1 MDKKVEVEIG
11 IKDRFSKEYTDIRE
25 KIGKSGELLDSLK
38 QKAAELTE
46 KFASSVA
53 EANRLREELKQ
64 AAESGAGLDE
74 LISKMEALE
83 ESEST
88 ASDAGK
94 AAMSAQTLY
103 VKALQTAYG
112 DMSSEVKEAAR
123 ENMELFRTTG
133 EMGQRAE
140 QTSQTL
146 SKYQEKLEKT
156 SESTK
161 KLSEESEKASKASES
176 LADDIS
182 KVPGP
187 LGETARGMKALT
199 KETLVFLATP
209 LGMVLAAISAGLAL
223 VSSWFHR
230 TEEGEETLNVA
241 TARFTG
247 TLNTLLDVADDV
259 GEWLY
264 KAFTSPKEAISELW
278 HSLKDKVLADMKR
291 VAEMGAGIVK
301 IFSGD
306 VGGGMAQA
314 WSAWN
319 GIGLGGLKERAR
331 QNSDKQADLARRQNA
346 LDREQRKWIV
356 EREEKEA
363 RISELRAKIYDS
375 TAKESEKAKA
385 IKEAKKLT
393 NELYDKEVSMAKEQH
408 AIIAETNNL
417 SHSSISDKKKEQE
430 ALAQTIR
437 LERQRNDA
445 LRMLNRN
452 ESSLSNKA
460 SSSARK
466 DQKRSEDEAQRRQK
480 LYELEQKAEQEAA
493 AQTESTIKAVNAAK
507 IATIENAEERTRAQ
521 QDEQHRLNLEA
532 IDRREEEMK
541 KKLYEFNKSV
551 WEAKNQ
557 GSGQSYSDT
566 EEGKAGYVNLQLAKE
581 QMDELQAL
589 RLKENAEYKRLVQK
603 RYEDEAHAMLDYLKE
618 YGSVEQQK
626 YAIAHEYDEKIAN
639 ERSEWRR
646 KSLEEEKNTK
656 MAALDAQSLAQ
667 SIDWTQTFSG
677 IGNILE
683 EIAKET
689 MKEVE
694 EYMQTTEFKA
704 LGAEAKKAYAD
715 LRNELAE
722 AGGVKISNPFK
733 KETWDEIGRLANEY
747 RDSVKNV
754 KLATETHSDAVR
766 KVSEAEKAVAEATT
780 VQQQYIAGM
789 DLEAAKKW
797 ADETKQAL
805 ENEQKRKDET
815 GTQLR
820 QNTEAAAKGLQN
832 FDTVLGQ
839 ITSGTLTGFVLA
851 VGNLIRLIGDSSKEA
866 ATNIGGLFGD
876 AGKQIGGII
885 GAILSIIDALGD
897 DPAAFIDQILDKVA
911 TVIEAVLEQIPQII
925 GSVVSGV
932 GNIVGGVVNGIA
944 GLFGLDLFGKSNH
957 EEQLEVQEKLNKGIE
972 STTKALAKMTG
983 QLEKSFGSLAI
994 QNQKNAE
1001 LLIRQNMQAIMNGI
1015 DSVLSDNYE
1024 GGHSDYYHLNKN
1036 QSLLSQIQSYGDM
1049 FGINANEGGKYTW
1062 QQLLSNNTESL
1073 AQLFKYI
1080 QEQDSELW
1088 RMITQESGYNEG
1100 ALEEWLQKLIDTY
1113 DQIADSQEQLN
1124 QQLTTTTADNV
1135 FNDFLSSLY
1144 DLADGSETVMDEMA
1158 ENWQRMVN
1166 RMVVNNLIGGRMR
1179 EELEKWYQDLAD
1191 LNERRSGGMSNEDY
1205 RRELEALQ
1213 TVYNNLIESGRS
1225 QIEQFTKDGIIKP
1238 IEDTTEEV
1246 SDLFDG
1252 IRSAWQSALTGM
1264 KFDADDFGKEI
1275 ADIMFEHLVSSMLFN
1290 DEFDEWLKDW
1300 TKRYEEIFSIQAP
1313 GEREARLAQLN
1324 EERTNKF
1331 REMAETTKKIAEDVG
1346 HVGEDAVEEFS
1357 NSIDNLSDALI
1368 DSLLDMDADAGDI
1381 GKKIGSTLIREMLG
1395 QMLASEAYAGRIA
1408 DIKEHWQKALSG
1420 EDGFSYESV
1429 MGEIAA
1435 LNNDIANDDAI
1446 GQLADQW
1453 KALNAQVKGTDSVFK
1468 NLRSTFLDTLT
1479 DMSGDAESFRKE
1491 LEKTMVKDVID
1502 KQVLGRAFS
1511 FGGSDYSGMDDFV
1524 EKWNK
1529 RYTEAL
1535 ESGNQEAIDA
1545 LLDELVQVRDLTVEA
1560 AAELRERLKEAEEN
1574 VPDTTFKD
1582 MKDDFVSVLM
1592 DMDATA
1598 DEWGQK
1604 IGGTIARRIIEQFL
1618 VTDQIQPVLNDL
1630 QTAFDTAMSADGA
1643 TSESVIAAL
1652 APEIETAKEKFNDLK
1667 PVIDGILAALGI
1679 TKEPELPFSNIR
1691 DEFVSSLLD
1700 MEEDAEKFGNRIA
1713 QGLLKEMLAQ
1723 LVDKE
1728 FAEDMKA
1735 VRELW
1740 GRYLNGDEGVT
1751 WQSVMNEIVALDKK
1765 MAESDGISELTK
1777 AFNSLNEETEKSDET
1792 FKGMG
1797 DSFTSMLLDIDK
1809 SAADFG
1815 REIGQTL
1822 AQKIIKELVVNKEL
1836 QAYLDDIRQAYDEAI
1851 AADGATID
1859 SVLAAVTPKIDAAIA
1874 AMERWKPATD
1884 EIARRFREIDS
1895 STPFDGLRSSF
1906 LSSLMDMEA
1915 KTGDFAD
1922 SIANILTEAFVDTF
1936 VLGDEFDSLLEGWKK
1951 RYTEIIGDK
1960 GMTTEQRTKAL
1971 NDLKVVIADTRESLA
1986 QEARAIQD
1994 LMGTNTR
2001 EDQSAYMNTA
2011 EKITYD
2017 QADIIAGMT
2026 TSLVMGQLQGN
2037 EVREQILATLKAMN
2051 GLTEAGDT
2059 SYGEKIFSRL
2069 GTTNEYL
2076 LAIKNEV
2083 VGTLSAIKNYT
2094 SNLTKL

>member
-112 DMSSEVKEAAR
+112 DMSSEAKEAAR

-161 KLSEESEKASKASES
+161 KLSEESEKTSKASKG

-437 LERQRNDA
+437 LERQRNDS

-480 LYELEQKAEQEAA
+480 LFEVEQRELEEQARQKRDLNDALAA
-493 AQTESTIKAVNAAK
+493 LAVANEESNSKRELMQMEKDHQDRLDTINRQ
-507 IATIENAEERTRAQ
+507 AEEWKKAAYKAAE
-521 QDEQHRLNLEA
+521 EQ
-532 IDRREEEMK
+532 
-541 KKLYEFNKSV
+541 FNATNTDKTKV
-551 WEAKNQ
+551 F
-557 GSGQSYSDT
+557 SDT
-566 EEGKAGYVNLQLAKE
+566 KEGKAGWQGQKLTDEQLNIIKARTE
-581 QMDELQAL
+581 A
-589 RLKENAEYKRLVQK
+589 ENAEYSR
-603 RYEDEAHAMLDYLKE
+603 ALKE
-618 YGSVEQQK
+618 RIRAEEKSNSEAIRKYLEQFGTYAQKKQAIYDAANDEICELQEKLTDDMTEEERAAIEAQLAIIKKGAQDQIDELDVKYGKAKAFLIDLFEDASEKSVGEIDKIIKKYEALVKFLKGDGSVTRDNLIGFGFSDAEIDK
-626 YAIAHEYDEKIAN
+626 ALKKLDTEGVESIKAITDAIKGMKAQLAGRSPWQSFIANISNGIEKI
-639 ERSEWRR
+639 
-646 KSLEEEKNTK
+646 KNSNGDVK
-656 MAALDAQSLAQ
+656 E
-667 SIDWTQTFSG
+667 IGSG
-677 IGNILE
+677 IEGIGSAVEAFAPQVKQFSSDLSNIFGYDDKDIQKVIE
-683 EIAKET
+683 GIE
-689 MKEVE
+689 
-694 EYMQTTEFKA
+694 
-704 LGAEAKKAYAD
+704 
-715 LRNELAE
+715 
-722 AGGVKISNPFK
+722 GV
-733 KETWDEIGRLANEY
+733 
-747 RDSVKNV
+747 
-754 KLATETHSDAVR
+754 
-766 KVSEAEKAVAEATT
+766 
-780 VQQQYIAGM
+780 
-789 DLEAAKKW
+789 
-797 ADETKQAL
+797 
-805 ENEQKRKDET
+805 
-815 GTQLR
+815 GT
-820 QNTEAAAKGLQN
+820 AAAG
-832 FDTVLGQ
+832 VGQ
-839 ITSGTLTGFVLA
+839 IMSGDV
-851 VGNLIRLIGDSSKEA
+851 
-866 ATNIGGLFGD
+866 
-876 AGKQIGGII
+876 
-885 GAILSIIDALGD
+885 
-897 DPAAFIDQILDKVA
+897 
-911 TVIEAVLEQIPQII
+911 
-925 GSVVSGV
+925 
-932 GNIVGGVVNGIA
+932 VGGVMNTVSGISKVVSA
-944 GLFGLDLFGKSNH
+944 FNNDNH
-957 EEQLEVQEKLNKGIE
+957 EEMVRRQEAYTRSID
-972 STTKALAKMTG
+972 STSRALDRFTSE
-983 QLEKSFGSLAI
+983 LEKSYGMMAIENAKGSEDI
-994 QNQKNAE
+994 
-1001 LLIRQNMQAIMNGI
+1001 IRRNMETIVKGI
-1015 DSVLSDNYE
+1015 DSVLSDNYG
-1024 GGHSDYYHLNKN
+1024 GGHSDYWHANKA
-1036 QSLLSQIQSYGDM
+1036 QDILRQMQAIGSSYGVN
-1049 FGINANEGGKYTW
+1049 IWEESQGKYTW
-1062 QQLLSNNTESL
+1062 QQLLRNDPEKIAQMFKEISESGS
-1073 AQLFKYI
+1073 
-1080 QEQDSELW
+1080 DLW
-1088 RMITQESGYNEG
+1088 RLITNELGYNEG
-1100 ALEEWLQKLIDTY
+1100 ALQEWLEKLIDTY
-1113 DQIADSQEQLN
+1113 DQIEENDEKLKE
-1124 QQLTTTTADNV
+1124 QLTTTTADNV
-1135 FNDFLSSLY
+1135 YDDFLNSLY
-1144 DLADGSETVMDEMA
+1144 DLADGSEDVTKNIADD
-1158 ENWQRMVN
+1158 WQRMVN

-1213 TVYNNLIESGRS
+1213 TAYNNLIESGRS

-1275 ADIMFEHLVSSMLFN
+1275 ADIMFEHLVGSMLFN

-1313 GEREARLAQLN
+1313 GERETRLAQLN

-1331 REMAETTKKIAEDVG
+1331 REMAEATKKIAEDVG

-1357 NSIDNLSDALI
+1357 NSIDNLSDVLI

-1446 GQLADQW
+1446 SQLADQW

-1574 VPDTTFKD
+1574 VSDTTFKD

-1598 DEWGQK
+1598 DEWGQE

-1751 WQSVMNEIVALDKK
+1751 WQNVMNEIVALDKK

-1777 AFNSLNEETEKSDET
+1777 AFNSLNEETEKSDEI

-1836 QAYLDDIRQAYDEAI
+1836 QAYLDDIQQAYDEAI

-1859 SVLAAVTPKIDAAIA
+1859 SVLAAVAPKIDAAIA
-1874 AMERWKPATD
+1874 ATERWKPVTD

-1922 SIANILTEAFVDTF
+1922 SIADILTEAFVDTF

-1951 RYTEIIGDK
+1951 RYAEIIGDK

-1971 NDLKVVIADTRESLA
+1971 NDLKVVIADTRESFA